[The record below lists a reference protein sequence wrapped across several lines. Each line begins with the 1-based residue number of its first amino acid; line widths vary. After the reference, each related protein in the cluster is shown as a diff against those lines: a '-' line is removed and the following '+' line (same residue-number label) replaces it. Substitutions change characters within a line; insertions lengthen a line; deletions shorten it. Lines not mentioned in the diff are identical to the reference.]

1 MAKPPKNGVRK
12 VRFLTE
18 VDFSRLRI
26 FLVGFLEKLASSTI
40 FGEGGAYIVER
51 GSAKNSLKIFAHRKN
66 SNQNIF

>member
-1 MAKPPKNGVRK
+1 MALLSSVQIIFNLKLFGVN
-12 VRFLTE
+12 
-18 VDFSRLRI
+18 SRLRF

-51 GSAKNSLKIFAHRKN
+51 GSAKNSLKIFAHRKY